1 VQPSLPRTPSHEPP
15 YPAAEMSEEEK
26 EEEKEKEEEEEEEEE
41 EEGMLL
47 SAGVAQSEPLPV
59 LLAPLRAPPLH

>member
-1 VQPSLPRTPSHEPP
+1 
-15 YPAAEMSEEEK
+15 MSEEEK
-26 EEEKEKEEEEEEEEE
+26 EEEKEKEEEEEEE